1 MIREEI
7 AKRPLAKMWRERQR
21 KNQPRMQG
29 TESKALEQLERNRSA
44 FRYPKDGFEQKI
56 EFSLLYA
63 MLSAPDTYPKEVV
76 QAMIDEED
84 LLQYIHTK
92 NEDVSYAQLSAI
104 LAYSAENNPTTT
116 ASAKTTFETEEEAS
130 KINDDVK
137 QPISISQ
144 KLCKKILRTVI
155 KYAEEHD
162 LDRETEIDELFKPVR
177 RVATQ
182 RIEKK
187 EFQAILPLYVGY
199 SVALLTANP
208 LPMIAG
214 AMGLAAAPSSSAD
227 IQNVE
232 HIIAETDR
240 AADVE
245 RTGLLDEGDDF

>member
-1 MIREEI
+1 MLRDQIRQQ
-7 AKRPLAKMWRERQR
+7 PLAKMWRERRR

-29 TESKALEQLERNRSA
+29 TESKALEQLERNRTA

-63 MLSAPDTYPKEVV
+63 MLAEPDTYPKEVV
-76 QAMIDEED
+76 QATIDEED
-84 LLQYIHTK
+84 FLQYIHTK

-104 LAYSAENNPTTT
+104 LAYSAENNPTATT
-116 ASAKTTFETEEEAS
+116 AAKTAASEKEAEDS
-130 KINDDVK
+130 NDVK

-144 KLCKKILRTVI
+144 KLCKKILRTII
-155 KYAEEHD
+155 KYAEEHE

-187 EFQAILPLYVGY
+187 ELQAILPLYLGY
-199 SVALLTANP
+199 SAALLTANP
-208 LPMIAG
+208 LPLIAG
-214 AMGLAAAPSSSAD
+214 AMGLMAAPSNQAD

-245 RTGLLDEGDDF
+245 RTGLLDEGDDV

>member
-1 MIREEI
+1 MIREQI
-7 AKRPLAKMWRERQR
+7 AKRPLAKLWRERQL

-44 FRYPKDGFEQKI
+44 FRYPVDGFEQKI

-76 QAMIDEED
+76 QAMVDEED
-84 LLQYIHTK
+84 FLQYIYTK
-92 NEDVSYAQLSAI
+92 NSEDVSYAQLSAI
-104 LAYSAENNPTTT
+104 LAYSAENNPTVAAATNT
-116 ASAKTTFETEEEAS
+116 SQTGEDNNN
-130 KINDDVK
+130 NDDVK

-187 EFQAILPLYVGY
+187 ELQAIIPLYVGY

-214 AMGLAAAPSSSAD
+214 AMGLMAAPSNSAD